1 MHDHVL
7 HREEHRDVQG
17 RRKTCEGGCRLRTGP
32 RDRPLQRHAHEE
44 APAKGLRDG
53 RGMGEGYLWVAYLY
67 HGVDFLQAAAFHV

>member
-1 MHDHVL
+1 MHDQLV

-17 RRKTCEGGCRLRTGP
+17 RRKTCEGGCRLRPGP

-53 RGMGEGYLWVAYLY
+53 RGMGEGYLRVAHLSR
-67 HGVDFLQAAAFHV
+67 GVDLLQVVVFCV